1 MISSDASRIAT
12 SRPSMEKIL
21 VSSALLIDGVVGG
34 IFSLLW
40 MMMPPGG
47 QLSTELVA
55 LVIDVGSRRREESSP
70 VVQMYA
76 GGGGGETNDGD
87 DRGRYGVIAVVAT
100 TVLISKTF
108 SGDNG
113 EELLGFEILV

>member
-1 MISSDASRIAT
+1 
-12 SRPSMEKIL
+12 
-21 VSSALLIDGVVGG
+21 
-34 IFSLLW
+34 

-100 TVLISKTF
+100 TVLISKTL